1 MTSRLAIEVEY
12 LTGVARAA
20 NDRGDGADWP
30 PQPDRL
36 FSALVATWAARGERP
51 EERAAL
57 EWLEIQPAPLIEAS
71 AAQPRDAAKVFVPP
85 NDDAPGS
92 ITILPDRRRR
102 QERRFGACLPQD
114 PVVRWLW
121 PELPDPPI
129 LDALT
134 ALAHDTSYLGHSTSL
149 VRCTLRRDPP
159 DAVAQAARRA
169 PYPGRLA
176 ELERAYAARQR
187 PAPGATLAAPPRI
200 EPSPPVTVF
209 GAEWIVFAHAD
220 GLRPDAVA
228 SALACKALLKA
239 VQSGYGPGQAPA
251 WISGHAADGTPI
263 ATPHLAALPLLDAGW
278 EWSQGRFMGLALV
291 LPRYLEERLAE
302 ARDPRGTDVGSAIF
316 AEEEGLFRALARIN
330 RAGPDS
336 VEIALRLPG
345 GQEWRLRR
353 EAQPEA
359 HSLRPER
366 YLATSRVWASVT
378 PIALD
383 RHPKKAGE
391 AEAGIAEACQRIGL
405 PRPNRV
411 VLSKHSAIRA
421 APSAQPGA
429 RAPEW
434 TGWRLP
440 PSLAS
445 RRLTHAVI
453 AFEAPVAGP
462 VLLGAGRFTGLG
474 LCLPLRER
482 DVG

>member
-1 MTSRLAIEVEY
+1 MTTRLAIEVEY
-12 LTGVARAA
+12 LAGVARAS

-36 FSALVATWAARGERP
+36 FSALVATWAARGESA

-57 EWLEIQPAPLIEAS
+57 EWLEAQPAPVIEAS
-71 AAQPRDAAKVFVPP
+71 AALPREAAKVFVPP
-85 NDDAPGS
+85 NDDGPGS
-92 ITILPDRRRR
+92 ITILPERRRR
-102 QERRFGACLPQD
+102 QERRFAACLPAV
-114 PVVRWLW
+114 PVVRWVW
-121 PELPDPPI
+121 PEVPVPPI

-134 ALAHDTSYLGHSTSL
+134 ALAHDTSYLGHSASL

-159 DAVAQAARRA
+159 KAAAQTARRV

-176 ELERAYAARQR
+176 ELERAHAAGRR
-187 PAPGATLAAPPRI
+187 PPPSASLAAPPPI
-200 EPSPPVTVF
+200 EPKPPATVF
-209 GAEWIVFAHAD
+209 GAEWVVFAHSD

-228 SALACKALLKA
+228 GALASKALLKA
-239 VQSGYGPGQAPA
+239 VQSGYGPGPAPA
-251 WISGHAADGTPI
+251 WISGHAPDGAPI

-278 EWSQGRFMGLALV
+278 EWSQGRLMGLALV
-291 LPRYLEERLAE
+291 LPRSLEESLAE
-302 ARDPRGTDVGSAIF
+302 ARDPTRALADAASL
-316 AEEEGLFRALARIN
+316 AEEERFFRALARIN
-330 RAGPDS
+330 RGGPDS
-336 VEIALRLPG
+336 LDIALRLPG

-366 YLATSRVWASVT
+366 YAAASRVWASVT

-383 RHPKKAGE
+383 RHPKDAGE

-405 PRPNRV
+405 PRPHRV
-411 VLSKHSAIRA
+411 VLARHAAIRG
-421 APSAQPGA
+421 APSARPGA

-440 PSLAS
+440 PSLAG
-445 RRLTHAVI
+445 RRLTHVVI

-482 DVG
+482 DVE

>member
-36 FSALVATWAARGERP
+36 FSALVATWAARGERA

-57 EWLEIQPAPLIEAS
+57 EWLEVQPAPVIEAS
-71 AAQPRDAAKVFVPP
+71 AALQRETGKVFVPP
-85 NDDAPGS
+85 NDDGPGS
-92 ITILPDRRRR
+92 ISILPERRRR
-102 QERRFGACLPQD
+102 QERRFAACLPKD
-114 PVVRWLW
+114 PVVRWVW
-121 PELPDPPI
+121 PELPVPPI

-134 ALAHDTSYLGHSTSL
+134 ALAHDTSYLGHSASL

-159 DAVAQAARRA
+159 DAVAQAARRV

-176 ELERAYAARQR
+176 ELERAHAAGRR
-187 PAPGATLAAPPRI
+187 PAPGASLAAPAQI
-200 EPSPPVTVF
+200 EHKEPDSIF
-209 GAEWIVFAHAD
+209 GTEWIVFAHAD

-228 SALACKALLKA
+228 SALVCKALLKA

-251 WISGHAADGTPI
+251 WVSGHAADGAPI

-278 EWSQGRFMGLALV
+278 EWSQGRLMGLALV
-291 LPRYLEERLAE
+291 LPRYLEESLAE
-302 ARDPRGTDVGSAIF
+302 ARDPRSTAADPAALAV
-316 AEEEGLFRALARIN
+316 EESFFRALARIN
-330 RAGPDS
+330 RGGPDS
-336 VEIALRLPG
+336 LEIALHLPG
-345 GQEWRLRR
+345 GQAWRLRR

-366 YLATSRVWASVT
+366 YAAASRLWASVT

-383 RHPKKAGE
+383 RHPKEAGE
-391 AEAGIAEACQRIGL
+391 AEAGIAEACRRIGL
-405 PRPNRV
+405 PMPDRV
-411 VLSKHSAIRA
+411 MLAKHSAIRG

-440 PSLAS
+440 PHLAG

-453 AFEAPVAGP
+453 AFKAPVAGP
-462 VLLGAGRFTGLG
+462 ILLGAGRFTGLG

-482 DVG
+482 DVE